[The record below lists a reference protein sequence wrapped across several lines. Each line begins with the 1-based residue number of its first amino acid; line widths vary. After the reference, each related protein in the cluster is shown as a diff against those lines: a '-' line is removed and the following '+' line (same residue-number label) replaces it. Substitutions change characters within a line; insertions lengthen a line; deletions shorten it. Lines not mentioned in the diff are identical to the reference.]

1 MFKKINL
8 IFLLISLLVVAS
20 CNKNGGD
27 TSELYKKSQTR
38 GEIIDRSGTF
48 LTSGSDPKQKEN
60 QMNDAQNR
68 LRTGGGLLGKKPT
81 SLNNLFNNGNNNQFV
96 GMGMP
101 VNPYLWKA
109 SLETFEFMSFASV
122 DPMSGIIVTDWY
134 TNAESADERCK
145 LNIFIKGL
153 EFNTTNLKV
162 NSFCQK
168 LSSSGA
174 WVNQEVS
181 AIDDTRLENAVLN
194 KAKKIRIKSTN

>member
-1 MFKKINL
+1 MYKILNPV
-8 IFLLISLLVVAS
+8 FLLLSIFIVSS
-20 CNKNGGD
+20 CNQGKD

-38 GEIIDRSGTF
+38 GEIIARSGTM
-48 LTSGSDPKQKEN
+48 LTAGSDSALKES

-81 SLNNLFNNGNNNQFV
+81 SLNGLLNGGKNDQFI

-109 SLETFEFMSFASV
+109 SLETFEFMSFSSV
-122 DPMSGIIVTDWY
+122 DPMSGIIITDWY
-134 TNAESADERCK
+134 TTAKSPDERCK

-168 LSSSGA
+168 ISSSGV

-181 AIDDTRLENAVLN
+181 KIDETKLENAVLN

>member
-1 MFKKINL
+1 MS
-8 IFLLISLLVVAS
+8 IFVVTS
-20 CNKNGGD
+20 CSKTGND

-38 GEIIDRSGTF
+38 GEIIERSGTM
-48 LTSGSDPKQKEN
+48 LTAGSNSAAKSN
-60 QMNDAQNR
+60 QMNDAENR

-81 SLNNLFNNGNNNQFV
+81 SLNNLFKGQDNNQFM
-96 GMGMP
+96 GIGMP

-122 DPMSGIIVTDWY
+122 DPMSGIIITDWY

-174 WVNQEVS
+174 WVNKEVS
-181 AIDDTRLENAVLN
+181 EINDTKLENAVLN